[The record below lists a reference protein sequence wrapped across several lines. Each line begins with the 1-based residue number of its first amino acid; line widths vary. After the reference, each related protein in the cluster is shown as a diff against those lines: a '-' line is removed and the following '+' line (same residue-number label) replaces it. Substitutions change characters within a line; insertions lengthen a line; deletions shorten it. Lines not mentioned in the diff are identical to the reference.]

1 MKLKSIYQ
9 HMENGATQVPENA
22 NCKIVFRHS
31 IRGDIKDGTIGRE
44 IQLTNEGIELARHFG
59 RELRYDI
66 GFIASSSCGRNVQT
80 CRELL
85 FGRNEIKDIC
95 EAPDELECPQMKD
108 QKVSDK
114 IFEEFNYQ
122 SDVIIHKLKTE
133 GLPGFNTIEEASKI
147 MLDFIF
153 ANGNEANTVD
163 LFCTHDFQLAILYAY
178 LFDFSASKEELEYN
192 KWPMMLEGMLF
203 WGTRNHFWCA
213 WRSQI
218 KKFTNA

>member
-9 HMENGATQVPENA
+9 HMENGAAQVPENA

-85 FGRNEIKDIC
+85 FGRNENKDIR
-95 EAPDELECPQMKD
+95 EAPNELECPQMKD

-114 IFEEFNYQ
+114 VFEEFNYQ

-178 LFDFSASKEELEYN
+178 LFDFSSSKEELEYN

-203 WGTRNHFWCA
+203 WGTRDHFWCA

-218 KKFTNA
+218 KEFRNA